1 MINIKDSEEC
11 KAACEA
17 LKIPIDKLV
26 NGRICFRAG
35 NKKCR
40 QQNTA
45 GAQTSRICKKAGK
58 LLSKIHG
65 IDTTLLYVAIQSYIV
80 YTYKEMMKIQK
91 KVQATLRE

>member
-1 MINIKDSEEC
+1 MGKTRFKDCEDQGMINIKDSEEC

-58 LLSKIHG
+58 LLIHK
-65 IDTTLLYVAIQSYIV
+65 TYMVYIHP
-80 YTYKEMMKIQK
+80 I
-91 KVQATLRE
+91 